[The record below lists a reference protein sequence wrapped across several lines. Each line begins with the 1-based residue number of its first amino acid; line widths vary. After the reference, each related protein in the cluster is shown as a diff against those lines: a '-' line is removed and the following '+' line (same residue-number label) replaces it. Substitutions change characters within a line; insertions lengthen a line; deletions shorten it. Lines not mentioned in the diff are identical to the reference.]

1 MQNRF
6 GLKDFVLFM
15 LIIGLGVVLVLQMIQ
30 HDRSWGRMQDVLSKV
45 ASLESQLNR
54 VEEKLDK
61 GVVAAPAAASSGA
74 PAAASGGASTG
85 GGVSAAVSTPSAAVS
100 SSSRDES
107 WARAGTPVQ
116 WQPEPVYFTD
126 PSVAKGY
133 KGGGDVTE
141 IFEAQTKVVT
151 PLISTD
157 VYSRRIQ
164 ETVLESLGV
173 LNPQTLKVQG
183 ALAEAWQID
192 PNGLWLRARL
202 RPNVRFSDG
211 QPVTAEDIR
220 WSFHDYAMNEQIEAE
235 RTRSILRDSIDQVKV
250 IDVRTVE
257 FTFKER
263 LFTNVDNAL
272 SLFVLPKHFY
282 SKFSPAQ
289 LNQSTGLLMGSGP
302 FKMRDLSADKQWSP
316 PAIIALE
323 RNEQYWGPKAP
334 LAAMKY
340 QAINEEIARLNAF
353 AGGDGDIITP
363 SAAQFMAKKDEE
375 AWQKR
380 ANFLNWVNMRSGYSF
395 IAWNCDKRNGK
406 PTPFGD
412 KRVRQAMTMLL
423 DREKMIRDIWKGIG
437 VVAKGQMPLASPG
450 SNPDVKPWPYDVKRA
465 LALLKEVGWDDRN
478 GDGVLE
484 DALGN
489 EFQFEYS
496 YAGGSEI
503 GERIARFVKDA
514 YGAAG
519 IKVTLRSADWSVYQ
533 EFMKKRDFDAI
544 TLGWGANAPES
555 DPKQIFH
562 SASIKNQGDNFAQW
576 NSPVADQLIDDGR
589 KEMDT
594 DKRMAIWRKLEAH
607 LAEEQPYTFIRV
619 PPWLR
624 FVNLEVGNV
633 KTYPAG
639 MQYSEFF
646 RAAGPLAPMPSN

>member
-6 GLKDFVLFM
+6 GLKDFVLFV

-45 ASLESQLNR
+45 TSLESQLSR
-54 VEEKLDK
+54 VEEKVDR
-61 GVVAAPAAASSGA
+61 GGVAASAATPSRTPAT
-74 PAAASGGASTG
+74 ASGGPAGAGAG
-85 GGVSAAVSTPSAAVS
+85 GAAVAATASPSA
-100 SSSRDES
+100 RDES
-107 WARAGTPVQ
+107 WARAGAPVE
-116 WQPEPVYFTD
+116 WQPAPVYFTD
-126 PSVAKGY
+126 PSGEPGY
-133 KGGGDVTE
+133 KAGGDVTE

-151 PLISTD
+151 PYISTD

-164 ETVLESLGV
+164 ETVLESLGA
-173 LNPQTLKVQG
+173 LNPQTLKMQG

-202 RPNVRFSDG
+202 RAGVRFSDG
-211 QPVTAEDIR
+211 QPVTAEDVR
-220 WSFHDYAMNEQIEAE
+220 WTFHDYVMNEQIEAE
-235 RTRSILRDSIDQVKV
+235 RNRSILRDSISEIRV
-250 IDVRTVE
+250 IDARTVE
-257 FTFKER
+257 FAFKQR

-302 FKMRDLSADKQWSP
+302 FKMRDLSADRQWSP
-316 PAIIALE
+316 PAIIALD
-323 RNEQYWGPKAP
+323 RNQQYWGPKAP

-363 SAAQFMAKKDEE
+363 SAAQFMAKRDEE

-395 IAWNCDKRNGK
+395 IAWNCGARNGK

-489 EFQFEYS
+489 KFQFEYS

-519 IKVTLRSADWSVYQ
+519 IQVTLRSADWSVYQ

-562 SASIKNQGDNFAQW
+562 SESIKNQGDNFAQW
-576 NSPVADQLIDDGR
+576 NSPEGDRLIDAGR
-589 KEMDT
+589 QEMDT
-594 DKRMAIWRKLEAH
+594 DKRMGIWRELEAH

>member
-6 GLKDFVLFM
+6 GLKDFVLFL

-45 ASLESQLNR
+45 TSLESQLNR
-54 VEEKLDK
+54 VEEKFDK
-61 GVVAAPAAASSGA
+61 GVAAAAPPSAPAAV
-74 PAAASGGASTG
+74 SGGPSTG
-85 GGVSAAVSTPSAAVS
+85 AGASAAVSAPSAPAS
-100 SSSRDES
+100 PSTRDES
-107 WARAGTPVQ
+107 WARAGAPVQ

-126 PSVAKGY
+126 PSGSQGFKA
-133 KGGGDVTE
+133 GGDVTE

-151 PLISTD
+151 PYISTD

-164 ETVLESLGV
+164 ETVLESLGA
-173 LNPQTLKVQG
+173 LNPKTLKMQG
-183 ALAEAWQID
+183 ALAEAWQVD

-202 RPNVRFSDG
+202 RANVRFSDG
-211 QPVTAEDIR
+211 QPVTTEDIR
-220 WSFHDYAMNEQIEAE
+220 WTFHDYVMNEQIEAE
-235 RTRSILRDSIDQVKV
+235 RNRSILRDSIEEVKV
-250 IDVRTVE
+250 IDARTVE

-363 SAAQFMAKKDEE
+363 SAAQFMAKRDEE

-450 SNPDVKPWPYDVKRA
+450 SNPDVKPWPYDTKRA

-496 YAGGSEI
+496 YASGSEI
-503 GERIARFVKDA
+503 SERIARFVKDA
-514 YGAAG
+514 YSAAG

-576 NSPVADQLIDDGR
+576 NSPEGDKLIDDGR
-589 KEMDT
+589 REMDN

-633 KTYPAG
+633 TTYPAG